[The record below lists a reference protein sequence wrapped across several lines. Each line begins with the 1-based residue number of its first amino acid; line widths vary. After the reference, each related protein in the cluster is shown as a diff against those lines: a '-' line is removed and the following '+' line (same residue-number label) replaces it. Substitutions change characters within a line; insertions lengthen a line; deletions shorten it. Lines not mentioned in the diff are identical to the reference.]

1 MLQAAKNSYGNL
13 LNSYGNRYGPP
24 WDVWAEHSFM
34 PDGLAGAR
42 AAVPHATRIH
52 TIVREPRSRFASGF
66 SFYGLGRCGPQS
78 WRASEKHG
86 QQNCF
91 GSRAAPLDSADQVC
105 ALALANNSLESSSEA
120 YMCDRRMA
128 INSRTFNSMSNELA
142 GGRGMASDAAACS
155 ADLPDAERSVQPSA
169 KLLALLAEIRRA
181 DLEVS
186 EWRFMLTERMDESL
200 ALLSLDEGLDA
211 EELANFV
218 LNVGVKDKAR
228 ERGQGAL
235 GMEQADALTECW
247 HKLERLDYMIY
258 EAAKEHFERRIVAH
272 GTKRVAAR
280 TAAIREASSRWIR
293 ACAQLTNG
301 TAAVG
306 GVWRDAERDP
316 AASVPIQCWLLSH
329 PSMKQWFRSLKLL
342 GFGSAGRGS
351 DSAAV
356 GNSDNLGVQLSRDAL
371 AAKVLPYIK
380 VRLHCTFSMARV
392 FVFV

>member
-1 MLQAAKNSYGNL
+1 MLQAATNA
-13 LNSYGNRYGPP
+13 YGNRYGPP

-66 SFYGLGRCGPQS
+66 SYFGLGRCGPKS

-91 GSRAAPLDSADQVC
+91 GSRAAPHGRLDSADQVC

-128 INSRTFNSMSNELA
+128 INTLTFNSMSNELA

-218 LNVGVKDKAR
+218 LNVGKKDKAR

-316 AASVPIQCWLLSH
+316 AASVPFQCWLLSTRAG
-329 PSMKQWFRSLKLL
+329 KFRSLVLL
-342 GFGSAGRGS
+342 GFGSRRS
-351 DSAAV
+351 NAV
-356 GNSDNLGVQLSRDAL
+356 GHSNSLGVQLSRDAL

-380 VRLHCTFSMARV
+380 VRLHCTFSMARG

>member
-1 MLQAAKNSYGNL
+1 MLQAAKNSYGNRT
-13 LNSYGNRYGPP
+13 NSYGNRYGPP
-24 WDVWAEHSFM
+24 WDVWAEHSLM

-86 QQNCF
+86 QHNCF

-105 ALALANNSLESSSEA
+105 ALALANNSLESSSET
-120 YMCDRRMA
+120 YMCDRRKA
-128 INSRTFNSMSNELA
+128 TNYRTFNSMSNELA

-228 ERGQGAL
+228 ERGQDAL

-316 AASVPIQCWLLSH
+316 AASVPFQCWLLSTRAG
-329 PSMKQWFRSLKLL
+329 KFRSLVLL
-342 GFGSAGRGS
+342 GFGSRRS
-351 DSAAV
+351 NAV
-356 GNSDNLGVQLSRDAL
+356 GHSNSLGVQLSRDAI

>member
-1 MLQAAKNSYGNL
+1 
-13 LNSYGNRYGPP
+13 
-24 WDVWAEHSFM
+24 
-34 PDGLAGAR
+34 
-42 AAVPHATRIH
+42 
-52 TIVREPRSRFASGF
+52 
-66 SFYGLGRCGPQS
+66 
-78 WRASEKHG
+78 
-86 QQNCF
+86 
-91 GSRAAPLDSADQVC
+91 
-105 ALALANNSLESSSEA
+105 
-120 YMCDRRMA
+120 MCDRRMA

-316 AASVPIQCWLLSH
+316 AASVPFQCWLLSTRAGQ
-329 PSMKQWFRSLKLL
+329 PFFRSLVLL
-342 GFGSAGRGS
+342 GFGSRRS
-351 DSAAV
+351 NAV
-356 GNSDNLGVQLSRDAL
+356 GHSNSLGVQLSRDAL

-380 VRLHCTFSMARV
+380 VRLHCTFSMARG

>member
-1 MLQAAKNSYGNL
+1 MLQAATNA
-13 LNSYGNRYGPP
+13 YGNRYGPP

-66 SFYGLGRCGPQS
+66 SYFRLGRCPPKS
-78 WRASEKHG
+78 WRESEEHGKHK
-86 QQNCF
+86 CF
-91 GSRAAPLDSADQVC
+91 GSAAAPLDSADQVC

-228 ERGQGAL
+228 ERGQGAV

-316 AASVPIQCWLLSH
+316 AASVPFQCWLLSTRAG
-329 PSMKQWFRSLKLL
+329 KFRSLVLL
-342 GFGSAGRGS
+342 GFGSRRS
-351 DSAAV
+351 NAV
-356 GNSDNLGVQLSRDAL
+356 GHSNSLGVQLSRDAL

-392 FVFV
+392 FVIV

>member
-1 MLQAAKNSYGNL
+1 
-13 LNSYGNRYGPP
+13 
-24 WDVWAEHSFM
+24 M

-120 YMCDRRMA
+120 YMCDRRKA
-128 INSRTFNSMSNELA
+128 TNYRTFNSMSNELA

-316 AASVPIQCWLLSH
+316 AASVPFQCWLLSTRAG
-329 PSMKQWFRSLKLL
+329 KFRSLVLL
-342 GFGSAGRGS
+342 GFGSRRS
-351 DSAAV
+351 NAV
-356 GNSDNLGVQLSRDAL
+356 GHSNSLGVQLSRDAL

>member
-1 MLQAAKNSYGNL
+1 MLQAATNA
-13 LNSYGNRYGPP
+13 YGNRYGPP

-66 SFYGLGRCGPQS
+66 SYFRLGRCPPKS
-78 WRASEKHG
+78 WRESEEHGKHK
-86 QQNCF
+86 CF
-91 GSRAAPLDSADQVC
+91 GSAAAPLDSADQVC

-120 YMCDRRMA
+120 YMCDRRKA
-128 INSRTFNSMSNELA
+128 TNYRTFNSMSNELA

-228 ERGQGAL
+228 ERGQGAV

-316 AASVPIQCWLLSH
+316 AASVPFQCWLLSTRAG
-329 PSMKQWFRSLKLL
+329 KFRSLVLL
-342 GFGSAGRGS
+342 GFGSRRS
-351 DSAAV
+351 NAV
-356 GNSDNLGVQLSRDAL
+356 GHSNSLGVQLSRDAL

>member
-1 MLQAAKNSYGNL
+1 MLQAATNSYGNL

-24 WDVWAEHSFM
+24 WDVWAEHSLM

-66 SFYGLGRCGPQS
+66 SYFGLGRCGPKS
-78 WRASEKHG
+78 WWASEKHG
-86 QQNCF
+86 EQNCF

-120 YMCDRRMA
+120 YMCDRRKA
-128 INSRTFNSMSNELA
+128 TNYRTFNSMSNELA

-228 ERGQGAL
+228 ERGQGAV

-280 TAAIREASSRWIR
+280 TAAIREASSRWMR

-316 AASVPIQCWLLSH
+316 AASVPFQCWLLSTRAG
-329 PSMKQWFRSLKLL
+329 KFRSLVLL
-342 GFGSAGRGS
+342 GFGSRRS
-351 DSAAV
+351 NAV
-356 GNSDNLGVQLSRDAL
+356 GHSNSLGVQLSRDAL

>member
-1 MLQAAKNSYGNL
+1 MLQAATNA
-13 LNSYGNRYGPP
+13 YGNRYGPP

-120 YMCDRRMA
+120 YMCDRRKA
-128 INSRTFNSMSNELA
+128 TNYRTFNSMSNELA

-228 ERGQGAL
+228 ERGQGAV

-280 TAAIREASSRWIR
+280 TAAIREASSRWMR

-316 AASVPIQCWLLSH
+316 AASVPFQCWLLSTRAG
-329 PSMKQWFRSLKLL
+329 KFRSLVLL
-342 GFGSAGRGS
+342 GFGSRRS
-351 DSAAV
+351 NAV
-356 GNSDNLGVQLSRDAL
+356 GHSNSLGVQLSRDAL

>member
-1 MLQAAKNSYGNL
+1 MLQAATNA
-13 LNSYGNRYGPP
+13 YGNRYGPP

-86 QQNCF
+86 QKNCF

-120 YMCDRRMA
+120 YMCDRRKA
-128 INSRTFNSMSNELA
+128 TNYRTFNSMSNELA

-316 AASVPIQCWLLSH
+316 AASVPFQCWLLSTRAG
-329 PSMKQWFRSLKLL
+329 KFRSLVLL
-342 GFGSAGRGS
+342 GFGSRRS
-351 DSAAV
+351 NAV
-356 GNSDNLGVQLSRDAL
+356 GHSNSLGVQLSRDAL

>member
-1 MLQAAKNSYGNL
+1 M
-13 LNSYGNRYGPP
+13 
-24 WDVWAEHSFM
+24 
-34 PDGLAGAR
+34 
-42 AAVPHATRIH
+42 
-52 TIVREPRSRFASGF
+52 
-66 SFYGLGRCGPQS
+66 
-78 WRASEKHG
+78 
-86 QQNCF
+86 
-91 GSRAAPLDSADQVC
+91 
-105 ALALANNSLESSSEA
+105 
-120 YMCDRRMA
+120 
-128 INSRTFNSMSNELA
+128 
-142 GGRGMASDAAACS
+142 
-155 ADLPDAERSVQPSA
+155 
-169 KLLALLAEIRRA
+169 
-181 DLEVS
+181 
-186 EWRFMLTERMDESL
+186 
-200 ALLSLDEGLDA
+200 
-211 EELANFV
+211 
-218 LNVGVKDKAR
+218 KDKAR

-316 AASVPIQCWLLSH
+316 AASVPFQCLLLSTRAGQ
-329 PSMKQWFRSLKLL
+329 PFFRSLVLL

-356 GNSDNLGVQLSRDAL
+356 GNSDNIGVQLSRDAL

>member
-1 MLQAAKNSYGNL
+1 MHK
-13 LNSYGNRYGPP
+13 
-24 WDVWAEHSFM
+24 
-34 PDGLAGAR
+34 
-42 AAVPHATRIH
+42 
-52 TIVREPRSRFASGF
+52 
-66 SFYGLGRCGPQS
+66 
-78 WRASEKHG
+78 
-86 QQNCF
+86 CF
-91 GSRAAPLDSADQVC
+91 GSAAAPLDSADQVC

-120 YMCDRRMA
+120 YMCDRRKA
-128 INSRTFNSMSNELA
+128 TNTRTFNSMSNELA

-218 LNVGVKDKAR
+218 LNVGKKDKAR

-316 AASVPIQCWLLSH
+316 AASVPFQCWLLSTRAG
-329 PSMKQWFRSLKLL
+329 KFRSLVLL
-342 GFGSAGRGS
+342 GFGSRRS
-351 DSAAV
+351 NAV
-356 GNSDNLGVQLSRDAL
+356 GHSNSLGVQLSRDAL

>member
-1 MLQAAKNSYGNL
+1 MLQAATNA
-13 LNSYGNRYGPP
+13 YGNRYGPP

-120 YMCDRRMA
+120 YMCDRRKA
-128 INSRTFNSMSNELA
+128 TNYRTFNSMSNELA

-228 ERGQGAL
+228 ERGQGAV

-316 AASVPIQCWLLSH
+316 AASVPFQCWLLSTRAG
-329 PSMKQWFRSLKLL
+329 KFRSLVLL
-342 GFGSAGRGS
+342 GFGSRRS
-351 DSAAV
+351 NAV
-356 GNSDNLGVQLSRDAL
+356 GHSNSLGVQLSRDAL